1 MNEDEYGR
9 LIYLV
14 LLGCVIAG
22 YFLVANRDR
31 LGEAARGA
39 VLWVFIF
46 LGVAVTYGLWNDISQ
61 TIMPRQSV
69 SLAEGRIE
77 APRRND
83 GHFYLTLTL
92 DGTPIEF
99 VVDTGATDVVLT
111 REDALDI
118 GINVENLIYTGRA
131 STANGEVRTAR
142 VRIENVAIGDLEDN
156 PLRAWVNEGEM
167 DTSLLG
173 MSYLERFQ
181 SVQITGNK
189 LVLER

>member
-14 LLGCVIAG
+14 LLGSVIAG

-61 TIMPRQSV
+61 TILPRQSV
-69 SLAEGRIE
+69 SLSEGRIE
-77 APRRND
+77 APRHND

-92 DGTPIEF
+92 DGTPVEF

-111 REDALDI
+111 KQDAVRI
-118 GINVENLIYTGRA
+118 GIDVENLAYTGRA

-142 VRIENVAIGDLEDN
+142 ARIEDVAIGAFEDSAM
-156 PLRAWVNEGEM
+156 RVWVNEGEM

-173 MSYLERFQ
+173 MSYLQRFET
-181 SVQITGNK
+181 VQISGNK
-189 LVLER
+189 LVLQY